1 MLPYVRDSKAIH
13 EGHLVQTRGTL
24 GLFVRDI
31 FLFNTIKHERHSNE
45 VQNVPHD
52 SCLVPLHRTRRTP
65 ALSEIQSDMEQQ
77 QHQAENKYS
86 QVFATWYSV
95 PGSNHTVTV

>member
-1 MLPYVRDSKAIH
+1 MMLPYVRDSKAIH

-31 FLFNTIKHERHSNE
+31 LVFNTIKHVSHSHE

-52 SCLVPLHRTRRTP
+52 SCLVPLHRTQHIP
-65 ALSEIQSDMEQQ
+65 APIFEIQSDVEQQ
-77 QHQAENKYS
+77 QHQAENKK
-86 QVFATWYSV
+86 
-95 PGSNHTVTV
+95 